1 MRASR
6 LVQLLLLLQTNGKM
20 TASRLATEL
29 EVSVRTIYRDI
40 EALSRAG
47 VPIYA
52 EAGPGGGVRLVDGY
66 RTRLTG
72 LTAHEA
78 EALALSGLPGAASE
92 LGLGTVLA
100 AAQLK
105 VDAALP
111 PELRSRAVR
120 MRERF
125 HLDAP
130 GWFAREELVPHLAA
144 LSRAV
149 WDSERVEI
157 RYAKREG
164 ETRRVIDP
172 LGLVLKAGVWYLVA
186 LSGRTRSMRTFRV
199 SRVQSVRALDEPADR
214 PDDFDLAA
222 QWAESSAAFLDDVA
236 HLSGAGPRARRA
248 HLAPARGARAGRREG
263 GPRVG
268 RARSTPTA
276 GGRPRSAS
284 SPRAW
289 PSTSCCASGATSR
302 CSNPPSCAT
311 PWPRRRGDGGA
322 VRHVGVVGAEPP
334 GEATKCAP
342 LAASPARPRRLLA
355 AARHTVAMA
364 VAETIE
370 CVDCGGRCHR
380 MPFDPPELGWEAGDV
395 VAYRCSDCADMW
407 YLEVDEDDLD
417 DDSGGDGWAC
427 GR

>member
-6 LVQLLLLLQTNGKM
+6 LVQMLLLLQTNGKM
-20 TASRLATEL
+20 TGARLAREL

-40 EALSRAG
+40 EALSGAG

-72 LTAHEA
+72 LTAEEA

-130 GWFAREELVPHLAA
+130 GWFAREEAVPHLAV

-149 WDSERVEI
+149 WDEHRVAI
-157 RYAKREG
+157 RYQKREG
-164 ETRRVIDP
+164 EVKRVLDP

-186 LSGRTRSMRTFRV
+186 RSGRTRSLRTFRV
-199 SRVQSVRALDEPADR
+199 SRVLSAKELPEPCIR
-214 PDDFDLAA
+214 PNDFDLAA
-222 QWAESSAAFLDDVA
+222 HWAEASEDFLSSWPRTPV
-236 HLSGAGPRARRA
+236 RARLQADLLWLLRYVQDPISA
-248 HLAPARGARAGRREG
+248 QTAVEGASEPDADGWVTLTLQFENVDQAGYELMRLGGDLEVLEPAELRIHLA
-263 GPRVG
+263 G
-268 RARSTPTA
+268 RATEMVARYTA
-276 GGRPRSAS
+276 
-284 SPRAW
+284 
-289 PSTSCCASGATSR
+289 
-302 CSNPPSCAT
+302 
-311 PWPRRRGDGGA
+311 
-322 VRHVGVVGAEPP
+322 V
-334 GEATKCAP
+334 
-342 LAASPARPRRLLA
+342 PA
-355 AARHTVAMA
+355 
-364 VAETIE
+364 
-370 CVDCGGRCHR
+370 
-380 MPFDPPELGWEAGDV
+380 
-395 VAYRCSDCADMW
+395 
-407 YLEVDEDDLD
+407 
-417 DDSGGDGWAC
+417 
-427 GR
+427 

>member
-20 TASRLATEL
+20 TAARLAGEL

-40 EALSRAG
+40 EALSGAG

-72 LTAHEA
+72 LTAEEA

-130 GWFAREELVPHLAA
+130 GWFAREEPVPHLAA

-149 WDSERVEI
+149 WEERRLEI
-157 RYAKREG
+157 RYKKWEG
-164 ETRRVIDP
+164 EVRRTLDP

-186 LSGRTRSMRTFRV
+186 LSGRARALRTFRV
-199 SRVQSVRALDEPADR
+199 SRVLSVRELDEDALR
-214 PDDFDLAA
+214 PDDFDLATH
-222 QWAESSAAFLDDVA
+222 WAAAGEAFFETMQRVDV
-236 HLSGAGPRARRA
+236 RVRV
-248 HLAPARGARAGRREG
+248 RGNRIWAL
-263 GPRVG
+263 
-268 RARSTPTA
+268 
-276 GGRPRSAS
+276 
-284 SPRAW
+284 
-289 PSTSCCASGATSR
+289 
-302 CSNPPSCAT
+302 
-311 PWPRRRGDGGA
+311 
-322 VRHVGVVGAEPP
+322 RHVMDPKGAQ
-334 GEATKCAP
+334 EAIDGASEADAEGWVECT
-342 LAASPARPRRLLA
+342 LGMEHLDMAAHELLRFGA
-355 AARHTVAMA
+355 DLEVL
-364 VAETIE
+364 E
-370 CVDCGGRCHR
+370 
-380 MPFDPPELGWEAGDV
+380 PPELRDQMAT
-395 VAYRCSDCADMW
+395 AASAMAARYAM
-407 YLEVDEDDLD
+407 
-417 DDSGGDGWAC
+417 A
-427 GR
+427 

>member
-20 TASRLATEL
+20 TAARLATEL

-40 EALSRAG
+40 EALSGAG

-72 LTAHEA
+72 LTAEEA

-130 GWFAREELVPHLAA
+130 GWFAREEPVPHLAA

-149 WDSERVEI
+149 WEEQRVEI
-157 RYAKREG
+157 RYRKRDG
-164 ETRRVIDP
+164 EVKRLLDP

-186 LSGRTRSMRTFRV
+186 LSGRTRSLRTFRV
-199 SRVQSVRALDEPADR
+199 SRVQSVRTLDEPVHR
-214 PDDFDLAA
+214 PDDFDLATH
-222 QWAESSAAFLDDVA
+222 WAEASIEFLVRYVQDPRSAELAMASASPPDADGWVNLTLHFDNVE
-236 HLSGAGPRARRA
+236 GAGYELMRLGGDLEVLEPVELRA
-248 HLAPARGARAGRREG
+248 HLAERATQMVARYTSVPA
-263 GPRVG
+263 
-268 RARSTPTA
+268 
-276 GGRPRSAS
+276 
-284 SPRAW
+284 
-289 PSTSCCASGATSR
+289 
-302 CSNPPSCAT
+302 
-311 PWPRRRGDGGA
+311 
-322 VRHVGVVGAEPP
+322 
-334 GEATKCAP
+334 
-342 LAASPARPRRLLA
+342 
-355 AARHTVAMA
+355 
-364 VAETIE
+364 
-370 CVDCGGRCHR
+370 
-380 MPFDPPELGWEAGDV
+380 
-395 VAYRCSDCADMW
+395 
-407 YLEVDEDDLD
+407 
-417 DDSGGDGWAC
+417 
-427 GR
+427 

>member
-6 LVQLLLLLQTNGKM
+6 LVQLLLLLQTHGKL

-40 EALSRAG
+40 EALSGAG

-72 LTAHEA
+72 LTAEEA

-130 GWFAREELVPHLAA
+130 GWFRRDEPVPHLAV

-149 WDSERVEI
+149 WDEQRVEI
-157 RYAKREG
+157 RYRKRDG
-164 ETRRVIDP
+164 EVRRIVDP

-186 LSGRTRSMRTFRV
+186 LSGRGRELRTFRV
-199 SRVQSVRALDEPADR
+199 GRVQSVKVLDEHALR
-214 PDDFDLAA
+214 PDDFDLATH
-222 QWAESSAAFLDDVA
+222 WAEAQQEFLGSWQTIPVVVRVHGDKRWLVRYLQDPTRAEAALA
-236 HLSGAGPRARRA
+236 GA
-248 HLAPARGARAGRREG
+248 
-263 GPRVG
+263 
-268 RARSTPTA
+268 S
-276 GGRPRSAS
+276 
-284 SPRAW
+284 
-289 PSTSCCASGATSR
+289 
-302 CSNPPSCAT
+302 
-311 PWPRRRGDGGA
+311 
-322 VRHVGVVGAEPP
+322 EP
-334 GEATKCAP
+334 
-342 LAASPARPRRLLA
+342 
-355 AARHTVAMA
+355 
-364 VAETIE
+364 
-370 CVDCGGRCHR
+370 D
-380 MPFDPPELGWEAGDV
+380 
-395 VAYRCSDCADMW
+395 
-407 YLEVDEDDLD
+407 
-417 DDSGGDGWAC
+417 GDGWITLTLQFENEEMA
-427 GR
+427 GYELMRGGGDLEVLEPAVVRDAIAERAASMVARYASVPA

>member
-1 MRASR
+1 MLPYRRAMRASR

-40 EALSRAG
+40 EALSGAG

-72 LTAHEA
+72 LTAEEA

-130 GWFAREELVPHLAA
+130 GWFAREEQVPHLAA

-149 WDSERVEI
+149 WEEERAEI
-157 RYAKREG
+157 RYWKWDG
-164 ETRRVIDP
+164 EVRRAIDP

-199 SRVQSVRALDEPADR
+199 SRVQSVKLLGEPCLR

-222 QWAESSAAFLDDVA
+222 RWAQSSTDYIDSWPTMDVTVRI
-236 HLSGAGPRARRA
+236 RAER
-248 HLAPARGARAGRREG
+248 L
-263 GPRVG
+263 
-268 RARSTPTA
+268 
-276 GGRPRSAS
+276 
-284 SPRAW
+284 W
-289 PSTSCCASGATSR
+289 LI
-302 CSNPPSCAT
+302 
-311 PWPRRRGDGGA
+311 
-322 VRHVGVVGAEPP
+322 RHVVEPGAAQRALAEAGEPDADGWVTVTIGFESAEVGAHALLQF
-334 GEATKCAP
+334 GADLEA
-342 LAASPARPRRLLA
+342 L
-355 AARHTVAMA
+355 
-364 VAETIE
+364 E
-370 CVDCGGRCHR
+370 
-380 MPFDPPELGWEAGDV
+380 PPELRERLAATAAAMV
-395 VAYRCSDCADMW
+395 ERYSSVPA
-407 YLEVDEDDLD
+407 
-417 DDSGGDGWAC
+417 
-427 GR
+427 

>member
-20 TASRLATEL
+20 TASRLAGEL

-40 EALSRAG
+40 EALSGAG

-72 LTAHEA
+72 LTAEEA

-130 GWFAREELVPHLAA
+130 GWFAREEAVPHLAT

-149 WDSERVEI
+149 WDEERVEI
-157 RYAKREG
+157 RYEKRDG
-164 ETRRVIDP
+164 EVRRALDP
-172 LGLVLKAGVWYLVA
+172 LGLVLTAGVWYLVA
-186 LSGRTRSMRTFRV
+186 LSGRARSVRTFRV
-199 SRVQSVRALDEPADR
+199 SRVQSVRLLGEPAVR
-214 PDDFDLAA
+214 PDDFDLAE
-222 QWAESSAAFLDDVA
+222 QWAASSTAFVETW
-236 HLSGAGPRARRA
+236 PTMEVRARVRA
-248 HLAPARGARAGRREG
+248 DHIWHL
-263 GPRVG
+263 
-268 RARSTPTA
+268 
-276 GGRPRSAS
+276 
-284 SPRAW
+284 
-289 PSTSCCASGATSR
+289 
-302 CSNPPSCAT
+302 
-311 PWPRRRGDGGA
+311 
-322 VRHVGVVGAEPP
+322 RHVLPP
-334 GEATKCAP
+334 G
-342 LAASPARPRRLLA
+342 AAQA
-355 AARHTVAMA
+355 AIAGALEPDDDGWREVTMRMESVGMARH
-364 VAETIE
+364 ELLRF
-370 CVDCGGRCHR
+370 GG
-380 MPFDPPELGWEAGDV
+380 DLEVLEPPELREAMAAAAGELAARYA
-395 VAYRCSDCADMW
+395 VAS
-407 YLEVDEDDLD
+407 V
-417 DDSGGDGWAC
+417 
-427 GR
+427 

>member
-20 TASRLATEL
+20 TAARLADEL

-40 EALSRAG
+40 EALSGAG

-52 EAGPGGGVRLVDGY
+52 EPGPGGGVRLVDGY

-72 LTAHEA
+72 LTAEEA

-130 GWFAREELVPHLAA
+130 GWFRRDEPVPHLAA

-149 WDSERVEI
+149 WEEQRVEI
-157 RYAKREG
+157 RYQKRDG
-164 ETRRVIDP
+164 EVSRVLDP

-186 LSGRTRSMRTFRV
+186 LSGRTRSYRTFRV
-199 SRVQSVRALDEPADR
+199 GRVRSVKLLDQVCER
-214 PDDFDLAA
+214 PPEFDLARH
-222 QWAESSAAFLDDVA
+222 WAEAQEGFLDSWETV
-236 HLSGAGPRARRA
+236 PVRVRVQEN
-248 HLAPARGARAGRREG
+248 LAWLVRH
-263 GPRVG
+263 VQD
-268 RARSTPTA
+268 
-276 GGRPRSAS
+276 PRSAES
-284 SPRAW
+284 L
-289 PSTSCCASGATSR
+289 AT
-302 CSNPPSCAT
+302 AT
-311 PWPRRRGDGGA
+311 EPDAEGWITFTLQFQSYEVAGYDLMRFGGDLEVLEPAEVRQA
-322 VRHVGVVGAEPP
+322 VADR
-334 GEATKCAP
+334 
-342 LAASPARPRRLLA
+342 AAS
-355 AARHTVAMA
+355 TVARY
-364 VAETIE
+364 T
-370 CVDCGGRCHR
+370 
-380 MPFDPPELGWEAGDV
+380 DV
-395 VAYRCSDCADMW
+395 PA
-407 YLEVDEDDLD
+407 
-417 DDSGGDGWAC
+417 
-427 GR
+427 

>member
-20 TASRLATEL
+20 TAGRLATEL
-29 EVSVRTIYRDI
+29 EVSVRTIYRDV
-40 EALSRAG
+40 EALSGAG

-72 LTAHEA
+72 LTAEEA

-130 GWFAREELVPHLAA
+130 GWFAKEEAVPHLAA

-149 WDSERVEI
+149 WEERRLEI
-157 RYAKREG
+157 RYKKWDG
-164 ETRRVIDP
+164 EVRRVLDP

-186 LSGRTRSMRTFRV
+186 LSGRTRSLRTFRV
-199 SRVQSVRALDEPADR
+199 SRVAGVKELDEEALR
-214 PDDFDLAA
+214 PDDFDLATHWVEA
-222 QWAESSAAFLDDVA
+222 GEAFF
-236 HLSGAGPRARRA
+236 
-248 HLAPARGARAGRREG
+248 ETMQ
-263 GPRVG
+263 RVEV
-268 RARSTPTA
+268 RVRVH
-276 GGRPRSAS
+276 AS
-284 SPRAW
+284 KLW
-289 PSTSCCASGATSR
+289 
-302 CSNPPSCAT
+302 
-311 PWPRRRGDGGA
+311 A
-322 VRHVGVVGAEPP
+322 VRHVVDPKSAQEAMDGATEPDAD
-334 GEATKCAP
+334 GWVECTLGMEHLDMAVHELLRFGGDLEVLEP
-342 LAASPARPRRLLA
+342 LELREQMIAAASAM
-355 AARHTVAMA
+355 AARYATA
-364 VAETIE
+364 
-370 CVDCGGRCHR
+370 
-380 MPFDPPELGWEAGDV
+380 
-395 VAYRCSDCADMW
+395 
-407 YLEVDEDDLD
+407 
-417 DDSGGDGWAC
+417 
-427 GR
+427 

>member
-20 TASRLATEL
+20 TAARLAEEL
-29 EVSVRTIYRDI
+29 EVSVRTIYRDV
-40 EALSRAG
+40 EALSGAG

-72 LTAHEA
+72 LTAEEA

-130 GWFAREELVPHLAA
+130 GWFAREEPVPHLAA

-149 WDSERVEI
+149 WEERRLEV
-157 RYAKREG
+157 RYRKWDG
-164 ETRRVIDP
+164 EVRRVLDP

-186 LSGRTRSMRTFRV
+186 RSGRERSMRTFRV
-199 SRVQSVRALDEPADR
+199 SRVVGVRELDEEVVR
-214 PDDFDLAA
+214 PPDFDLATHWAAAGEAFFETMARVEVQVRVRRSQMVWFRHVLDPASA
-222 QWAESSAAFLDDVA
+222 QEALDTAGEADEEGWCETTLRMEHVDHA
-236 HLSGAGPRARRA
+236 LHELLRFGADLEV
-248 HLAPARGARAGRREG
+248 LAPAELRDRMA
-263 GPRVG
+263 
-268 RARSTPTA
+268 
-276 GGRPRSAS
+276 
-284 SPRAW
+284 
-289 PSTSCCASGATSR
+289 
-302 CSNPPSCAT
+302 
-311 PWPRRRGDGGA
+311 D
-322 VRHVGVVGAEPP
+322 
-334 GEATKCAP
+334 
-342 LAASPARPRRLLA
+342 AASAM
-355 AARHTVAMA
+355 AARYA
-364 VAETIE
+364 
-370 CVDCGGRCHR
+370 
-380 MPFDPPELGWEAGDV
+380 AG
-395 VAYRCSDCADMW
+395 
-407 YLEVDEDDLD
+407 
-417 DDSGGDGWAC
+417 
-427 GR
+427 

>member
-6 LVQLLLLLQTNGKM
+6 LVQLLLLLQTHGKM

-40 EALSRAG
+40 EALSGAG

-72 LTAHEA
+72 LTAEEA

-130 GWFAREELVPHLAA
+130 GWFAREEAVPHLAV

-149 WDSERVEI
+149 WEEQRVEI
-157 RYAKREG
+157 RYKKWDGEVKRLL
-164 ETRRVIDP
+164 DP

-186 LSGRTRSMRTFRV
+186 LSGRTRSVRTFRV
-199 SRVQSVRALDEPADR
+199 SRVVAVRDVDEPAER
-214 PDDFDLAA
+214 PEGFDLAA
-222 QWAESSAAFLDDVA
+222 QWAASSEAFIESWPKLEV
-236 HLSGAGPRARRA
+236 RARVQARVLWALRHALDPGSAQRA
-248 HLAPARGARAGRREG
+248 IDGASAPDDDGWVDVTLGYETVEMAVHELLRFGGDLEVLEPAEARDLI
-263 GPRVG
+263 
-268 RARSTPTA
+268 
-276 GGRPRSAS
+276 
-284 SPRAW
+284 
-289 PSTSCCASGATSR
+289 AT
-302 CSNPPSCAT
+302 T
-311 PWPRRRGDGGA
+311 
-322 VRHVGVVGAEPP
+322 
-334 GEATKCAP
+334 
-342 LAASPARPRRLLA
+342 A
-355 AARHTVAMA
+355 AALVERYATATV
-364 VAETIE
+364 
-370 CVDCGGRCHR
+370 
-380 MPFDPPELGWEAGDV
+380 
-395 VAYRCSDCADMW
+395 
-407 YLEVDEDDLD
+407 
-417 DDSGGDGWAC
+417 
-427 GR
+427 